1 MAKKEIRTDLWVYDL
16 LKDANIKIDS
26 QGCNIKEID
35 EALKTASKKGTG
47 NYGYPEYCGVVKD
60 FVIVIEDK
68 PTTDKQAKYDDNGLL
83 DIQVSSIVNYALN
96 GAYFY
101 AKHILENTNYKKA
114 IAFGISGDEKHHIIK
129 PIYLDGREYFMDL
142 PEVESFISFNEN
154 NIDEYYIREI
164 LKEDTD
170 EEKTTAEI
178 LKDAKELHEYLRNY
192 GNLSDKDKPLVVS
205 GILLALKEI
214 EYKNFSIDDLI
225 GDKFKT
231 DGSKIYAAI
240 EDNLKRSQ
248 VSPET
253 KKDKLLSQFAIIKDT
268 VILNEV
274 NETVGK
280 TPLKYYT
287 EYLYNKLYK
296 TIRYNQTSEDYFGRF
311 YGKSVLIDVTQ
322 NELRYIPITNVFPN
336 AILNDGFD
344 VIATNPPYKNLKAE
358 RSQYNSEEEYEK
370 DQIKYNDI
378 SKIVKSNFKYSSE
391 GVLNLYK
398 LFVEEIIEKY
408 ANPNGYIS
416 LLIPTS
422 IMSDKN
428 SMNCW

>member
-1 MAKKEIRTDLWVYDL
+1 
-16 LKDANIKIDS
+16 
-26 QGCNIKEID
+26 
-35 EALKTASKKGTG
+35 
-47 NYGYPEYCGVVKD
+47 
-60 FVIVIEDK
+60 
-68 PTTDKQAKYDDNGLL
+68 
-83 DIQVSSIVNYALN
+83 
-96 GAYFY
+96 
-101 AKHILENTNYKKA
+101 
-114 IAFGISGDEKHHIIK
+114 
-129 PIYLDGREYFMDL
+129 MDL

-225 GDKFKT
+225 GDKFKN

-274 NETVGK
+274 NETLGK

-322 NELRYIPITNVFPN
+322 NELRYIPITDVFPN

-344 VIATNPPYKNLKAE
+344 VIATNPPFKNLKAE

-422 IMSDKN
+422 IMSDKT

>member
-1 MAKKEIRTDLWVYDL
+1 
-16 LKDANIKIDS
+16 
-26 QGCNIKEID
+26 
-35 EALKTASKKGTG
+35 
-47 NYGYPEYCGVVKD
+47 
-60 FVIVIEDK
+60 
-68 PTTDKQAKYDDNGLL
+68 
-83 DIQVSSIVNYALN
+83 
-96 GAYFY
+96 
-101 AKHILENTNYKKA
+101 
-114 IAFGISGDEKHHIIK
+114 
-129 PIYLDGREYFMDL
+129 MDL

-274 NETVGK
+274 NETLGK

-287 EYLYNKLYK
+287 
-296 TIRYNQTSEDYFGRF
+296 
-311 YGKSVLIDVTQ
+311 
-322 NELRYIPITNVFPN
+322 
-336 AILNDGFD
+336 
-344 VIATNPPYKNLKAE
+344 
-358 RSQYNSEEEYEK
+358 
-370 DQIKYNDI
+370 
-378 SKIVKSNFKYSSE
+378 
-391 GVLNLYK
+391 
-398 LFVEEIIEKY
+398 
-408 ANPNGYIS
+408 
-416 LLIPTS
+416 
-422 IMSDKN
+422 
-428 SMNCW
+428 

>member
-1 MAKKEIRTDLWVYDL
+1 
-16 LKDANIKIDS
+16 
-26 QGCNIKEID
+26 
-35 EALKTASKKGTG
+35 
-47 NYGYPEYCGVVKD
+47 
-60 FVIVIEDK
+60 
-68 PTTDKQAKYDDNGLL
+68 
-83 DIQVSSIVNYALN
+83 
-96 GAYFY
+96 
-101 AKHILENTNYKKA
+101 
-114 IAFGISGDEKHHIIK
+114 
-129 PIYLDGREYFMDL
+129 MDL

-225 GDKFKT
+225 GDKFKN

-274 NETVGK
+274 NETLGK
-280 TPLKYYT
+280 TPLKYCT
-287 EYLYNKLYK
+287 KFL
-296 TIRYNQTSEDYFGRF
+296 T
-311 YGKSVLIDVTQ
+311 KSLH
-322 NELRYIPITNVFPN
+322 
-336 AILNDGFD
+336 
-344 VIATNPPYKNLKAE
+344 
-358 RSQYNSEEEYEK
+358 
-370 DQIKYNDI
+370 
-378 SKIVKSNFKYSSE
+378 FKH
-391 GVLNLYK
+391 
-398 LFVEEIIEKY
+398 
-408 ANPNGYIS
+408 
-416 LLIPTS
+416 
-422 IMSDKN
+422 
-428 SMNCW
+428 

>member
-1 MAKKEIRTDLWVYDL
+1 
-16 LKDANIKIDS
+16 
-26 QGCNIKEID
+26 
-35 EALKTASKKGTG
+35 
-47 NYGYPEYCGVVKD
+47 
-60 FVIVIEDK
+60 
-68 PTTDKQAKYDDNGLL
+68 
-83 DIQVSSIVNYALN
+83 
-96 GAYFY
+96 
-101 AKHILENTNYKKA
+101 
-114 IAFGISGDEKHHIIK
+114 
-129 PIYLDGREYFMDL
+129 MDL

-296 TIRYNQTSEDYFGRF
+296 TIRYNQTSEDYLGRF
-311 YGKSVLIDVTQ
+311 YGKSVLNDVTQ

-378 SKIVKSNFKYSSE
+378 
-391 GVLNLYK
+391 
-398 LFVEEIIEKY
+398 
-408 ANPNGYIS
+408 
-416 LLIPTS
+416 
-422 IMSDKN
+422 
-428 SMNCW
+428 